1 MAMSNSPAAATRPA
15 RSGGFTSRKLAPYLF
30 LAPFVLLFIAF
41 IVAPLVYAF
50 YMSLFRDTLVGGR
63 QFAGAASYIKVAGD
77 AKFWGGVWNLVLFGI
92 VQVPIMLGLALLF
105 AIVLDRGQVYAKG
118 VFRLGFFLPYAV
130 PSVIAT
136 IIWGYLYG
144 PTFGPFTQ
152 MAKAFN
158 LPPPDFLSPG
168 AMIFSLAN
176 IVTWE
181 YVGYNMVIYYAALK
195 AIPSDLAEAS
205 RIDGASPWQFA
216 RLIQLPLLWPAILL
230 TIIFSINGT
239 LQLFNEPYLDA
250 RARQKHHQFEL
261 HAEPLCLFAGDSEPA
276 VWLCGRRLVRAWH
289 RDRRC
294 LLHLHPDHQPPS
306 AGAMMTATTDI
317 ATFEAAR
324 RRPGERRRS
333 RIILT
338 LLLSLFLVYSFV
350 PLVYLVLSA
359 TKTNGDLFTTFG
371 FGFGTEFNLWQNL
384 SDLFS
389 RDNGI
394 FLRWMFNSVL
404 YATVVGRRC
413 RAALRPRQATRSP
426 SSSSAGEI

>member
-1 MAMSNSPAAATRPA
+1 MSNSPAAATRPA

-30 LAPFVLLFIAF
+30 LAPFLLLFIAF

-239 LQLFNEPYLDA
+239 LQLFNEPYLMRALA
-250 RARQKHHQFEL
+250 RNTINSSYTPNLYAYSL
-261 HAEPLCLFAGDSEPA
+261 ATSEPA

-317 ATFEAAR
+317 ATFEAAK

-394 FLRWMFNSVL
+394 FSRWMFNSVL
-404 YATVVGRRC
+404 YSTVAGRGC
-413 RAALRPRQATRSP
+413 GAALQPRQAMRSR

>member
-15 RSGGFTSRKLAPYLF
+15 LSGGFTSRKLAPYLF

-50 YMSLFRDTLVGGR
+50 YMSLYRDTLVGGR

-92 VQVPIMLGLALLF
+92 VQMPIMLGLALLF

-176 IVTWE
+176 IVTWQ

-205 RIDGASPWQFA
+205 RIDGASPWQYA
-216 RLIQLPLLWPAILL
+216 RLIQLPLLWTAILL

-239 LQLFNEPYLDA
+239 LQLFNEPYLMRALA
-250 RARQKHHQFEL
+250 RNTINSSYTPNLYAYSLATQNQQYGY
-261 HAEPLCLFAGDSEPA
+261 AAA
-276 VWLCGRRLVRAWH
+276 VSFVLGIVI
-289 RDRRC
+289 
-294 LLHLHPDHQPPS
+294 
-306 AGAMMTATTDI
+306 AGASYIFTLITN
-317 ATFEAAR
+317 R
-324 RRPGERRRS
+324 RRPE
-333 RIILT
+333 
-338 LLLSLFLVYSFV
+338 
-350 PLVYLVLSA
+350 
-359 TKTNGDLFTTFG
+359 
-371 FGFGTEFNLWQNL
+371 Q
-384 SDLFS
+384 
-389 RDNGI
+389 
-394 FLRWMFNSVL
+394 
-404 YATVVGRRC
+404 
-413 RAALRPRQATRSP
+413 
-426 SSSSAGEI
+426 

>member
-1 MAMSNSPAAATRPA
+1 MSNSQAATMGNAAA
-15 RSGGFTSRKLAPYLF
+15 RSFSAKKIAPYLF
-30 LAPFVLLFIAF
+30 VAPFLLLFIAF
-41 IVAPLVYAF
+41 IVAPLAYAL

-63 QFAGAASYIKVAGD
+63 QFAGAAAYIKVAGD

-105 AIVLDRGQVYAKG
+105 AIVLDRGHVYGKSI
-118 VFRLGFFLPYAV
+118 FRLGFFLPYAV

-152 MAKAFN
+152 LAKAWD

-216 RLIQLPLLWPAILL
+216 RLIQLPLLWPAILV

-239 LQLFNEPYLDA
+239 LQLFNEPFLMRALA
-250 RARQKHHQFEL
+250 RNTVNSSYTPNLYAYSLATSNQQYGY
-261 HAEPLCLFAGDSEPA
+261 AAA
-276 VWLCGRRLVRAWH
+276 VSFVLGIVI
-289 RDRRC
+289 
-294 LLHLHPDHQPPS
+294 
-306 AGAMMTATTDI
+306 AGASYIFTLITN
-317 ATFEAAR
+317 R
-324 RRPGERRRS
+324 RRP
-333 RIILT
+333 
-338 LLLSLFLVYSFV
+338 
-350 PLVYLVLSA
+350 A
-359 TKTNGDLFTTFG
+359 
-371 FGFGTEFNLWQNL
+371 Q
-384 SDLFS
+384 
-389 RDNGI
+389 
-394 FLRWMFNSVL
+394 
-404 YATVVGRRC
+404 
-413 RAALRPRQATRSP
+413 
-426 SSSSAGEI
+426 

>member
-1 MAMSNSPAAATRPA
+1 M
-15 RSGGFTSRKLAPYLF
+15 
-30 LAPFVLLFIAF
+30 APFLLLFIAF
-41 IVAPLVYAF
+41 IVAPLAYAL

-63 QFAGAASYIKVAGD
+63 QFAGAAAYIKVAGD

-92 VQVPIMLGLALLF
+92 VQVPIMLGLAL
-105 AIVLDRGQVYAKG
+105 AVRDRARSRPCLWQEHLPARLLPALRRPERYRDDHLGLSLRPDLRAVYTDSP
-118 VFRLGFFLPYAV
+118 RRC
-130 PSVIAT
+130 
-136 IIWGYLYG
+136 
-144 PTFGPFTQ
+144 
-152 MAKAFN
+152 N

-239 LQLFNEPYLDA
+239 LQLFNEPYLMRALA
-250 RARQKHHQFEL
+250 RNTINSSYTPNLYAYSL
-261 HAEPLCLFAGDSEPA
+261 ATAEPA

-317 ATFEAAR
+317 ATFEAAK

-384 SDLFS
+384 SDLLS
-389 RDNGI
+389 ARQRHL
-394 FLRWMFNSVL
+394 LRWMFNSVL
-404 YATVVGRRC
+404 YSTVPGVG
-413 RAALRPRQATRSP
+413 AAMLCNRGRLRVRQVQVP
-426 SSSSAGEI
+426 SGEI